1 MAINN
6 QLVLT
11 ALKRDLYE
19 RQLKAHKVLNELKQ
33 RKITVN

>member
-11 ALKRDLYE
+11 ALKRDLYG
-19 RQLKAHKVLNELKQ
+19 RQLKAHKVLN
-33 RKITVN
+33 